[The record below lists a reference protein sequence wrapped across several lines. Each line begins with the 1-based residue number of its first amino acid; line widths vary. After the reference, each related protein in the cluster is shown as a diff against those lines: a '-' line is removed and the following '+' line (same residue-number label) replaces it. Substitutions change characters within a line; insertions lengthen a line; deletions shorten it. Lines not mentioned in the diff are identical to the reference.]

1 MKLLAIEPL
10 QYMHYYAPRYQ
21 QVEAFGHQVYVL
33 NGIGTPDFWPTE
45 RYRIVGTRNIDQI
58 VEHARDWHAEEQF
71 DGVITFAEFGVIAVA
86 VVAEKLGLPGI
97 PVQAAIASRNK
108 LLMRQAYQ
116 RAGAPIPSF
125 RYVAD
130 LAEAQAA
137 AAEFGY
143 PVILKPTMGAGSYY
157 VFKIDN
163 PEQLAERFPDAMEG
177 ISHLSDV
184 LSDAS
189 GMDLG
194 PDGLLIESFLNGHEH
209 LIEGVAWDD
218 EVYLGSVVDRITAE
232 GGTFDDDVHHAP
244 TSLSAED
251 LAKVHRA
258 VTIAAH
264 AQGLHRSA
272 MHAEVRFHD
281 GEPYLLEIA
290 ARVGGG
296 GLEHIARITADHDP
310 IRAVADIGLGR
321 KPQVRQFQPTGTHIT
336 AMCLISEA
344 GIVEQVHVP
353 EEVSSSDKVF
363 LLKITAEPGDKIKRP
378 PEGNTILGF
387 LGTTGSSMEDAYAT
401 MTDFADKIHVSF
413 AEPAKQL

>member
-21 QVEAFGHQVYVL
+21 QVETYGHQVYVL
-33 NGIGTPDFWPTE
+33 NGVGTPDFWPAD

-58 VEHARDWHAEEQF
+58 VEHAREWHAEEQF

-116 RAGAPIPSF
+116 AHGAPIPSF

-137 AAEFGY
+137 ATEFGY

-163 PEQLAERFPDAMEG
+163 PEQLAERFPDAVEG

-194 PDGLLIESFLNGHEH
+194 PDGLLIESFLNGKEY

-244 TSLSAED
+244 TTLNADD

-258 VTIAAH
+258 VTAAAH
-264 AQGLHRSA
+264 AQGLHRSVF
-272 MHAEVRFHD
+272 HAEVRFHD
-281 GEPYLLEIA
+281 GEPHLLEIA

-296 GLEHIARITADHDP
+296 GLEHVARITADHDP
-310 IRAVADIGLGR
+310 IRAVADVGLGR
-321 KPQVRQFQPTGTHIT
+321 KPQVRHFQPTGTHIT
-336 AMCLISEA
+336 AMCLISDA
-344 GIVEQVHVP
+344 GVIEKVTVP
-353 EEVSSSDKVF
+353 DEVRNSDKVF

-387 LGTTGSSMEDAYAT
+387 LGTTGNSLEEAYDT